1 MTAVEPWTFGVEP
14 LPQSQQVAG
23 ALRRVADLLLALENE
38 DDAVDQLLADL
49 ERAERALRKN
59 VPANPVPRVGPA
71 VDGDDD
77 GDGRVYVDHA
87 RDVGAYNPVFPTYE
101 ITVSGDLAE
110 GTVNFPLVFE
120 GPPGLVHGGF
130 LAVFFD
136 LVVQHHNCDVGV
148 AGKTTSLRLGFRR
161 PAPLLTDLRFSV
173 HRRVAGDRIRSTAEL
188 RLGEERGSKLVC
200 EAEIDAIAGVRE
212 NLPAVSPRRTS
223 KRPASD
229 ASVSD
234 GPAQGQASGGAG

>member
-1 MTAVEPWTFGVEP
+1 MTAIKPWTFGVEP
-14 LPQSQQVAG
+14 LPQTERVAG
-23 ALRRVADLLLALENE
+23 ALRRVADLVLALES
-38 DDAVDQLLADL
+38 DDADVDQLLADL
-49 ERAERALRKN
+49 ERAETALAAK
-59 VPANPVPRVGPA
+59 VPAELTPRVGPA
-71 VDGDDD
+71 VD

-87 RDVGAYNPVFPTYE
+87 RHVGAFNPAFPEYE
-101 ITVSGDLAE
+101 ITVDGDLAE

-120 GPPGLVHGGF
+120 GPPGIVHGGF
-130 LAVFFD
+130 LAVLFD
-136 LVVQHHNCDVGV
+136 QVVQHHNCDVGV

-212 NLPAVSPRRTS
+212 NLPAVSPRRMPG
-223 KRPASD
+223 R
-229 ASVSD
+229 
-234 GPAQGQASGGAG
+234 SGGGADT